1 MIYEFKAENITRP
14 QMVKLV
20 HELEGKGVE
29 VEHANMDAWFT
40 NHALLVITCSDEAA
54 AKKVRDR
61 IWELNQGLCCDMYSI
76 TEQQLNNYIED

>member
-20 HELEGKGVE
+20 KELEDKGVE

-61 IWELNQGLCCDMYSI
+61 IWELNQGLYCGMYGI
-76 TEQQLNNYIED
+76 TEEQLNEYIEE

>member
-1 MIYEFKAENITRP
+1 MIYEFKAENLTRP
-14 QMVKLV
+14 TVVKLV
-20 HELEGKGVE
+20 KELEDKGVV

-40 NHALLVITCSDEAA
+40 NHALLVITCDDEAA